1 MYGFMANGDCDWRAI
16 LRATQPGRGGLVV
29 TDAHTMRQ
37 ALKAS
42 ADALRKL
49 VAVVVRTPECRV
61 LGRVWYHTLAA
72 SGGLSYAFAG

>member
-1 MYGFMANGDCDWRAI
+1 
-16 LRATQPGRGGLVV
+16 
-29 TDAHTMRQ
+29 MRQ